1 MFEGVKY
8 CLNIYSIIVTAFL
21 AGRYFAKAKGREIVI
36 YILLI
41 PVLIYL
47 ADI

>member
-1 MFEGVKY
+1 MSEGVKY
-8 CLNIYSIIVTAFL
+8 YLNIYSIIVVAFL
-21 AGRYFAKAKGREIVI
+21 IGRYFIKAQRRGIVI

-47 ADI
+47 ANI

>member
-8 CLNIYSIIVTAFL
+8 YLNIYSTIVVTFL
-21 AGRYFAKAKGREIVI
+21 IGRYFIKAERSSVVI
-36 YILLI
+36 YVLLI

-47 ADI
+47 AGM